1 MGARESKQKYIDN
14 LKKGWIASN
23 KTEIEILESLRL
35 GTEDYDFETVKLIKK
50 GGQGDVFEIKSKVDG
65 KTYAGKRLQFQI
77 GSKFNDSITQSQA
90 EREITLLKL

>member
-1 MGARESKQKYIDN
+1 MGAKESKQKYIEN

-65 KTYAGKRLQFQI
+65 KTYAGKRL
-77 GSKFNDSITQSQA
+77 
-90 EREITLLKL
+90 